1 LSTMAG
7 RARFFGWRVVWSAF
21 ALAVFGWGVGFYGP
35 PVYLHTVIQRTGW
48 PLPLV
53 SSAVTVHFLVGAI
66 VIANLPALYR
76 RFGVPRVTSAGVLT
90 LAGGVVGWAIA
101 ATPVQLFAAAILSG
115 GGWVAMGAA
124 AVNAI
129 VAPWFE
135 RARPAALATAYN
147 GASIGGLVFTPLW
160 VALIGRVGF
169 VAAATAMGTAMVITI
184 WTLSRTV
191 FSLRPEDVGQAPDGD
206 APATPSSPVSPRAAP
221 PLPGRTLWHHAK
233 FLTLAAGMALALFAQ
248 IGLLAH
254 LFSILVPVLGADRA
268 GVAMGIAAGLG
279 IAGRTLVGWLMPP
292 GANRRVI
299 ACASYGVQVAGSVL
313 AALAYGSSTSV
324 LLLGVCLFGVGIGNA
339 TSLPPMIA
347 QTEFA
352 RGDVQRIVSL
362 AVAIAQATYAFAP
375 GTFGVVRSI
384 DTPVMFGAAAV
395 VQLAAI
401 ACLLSRR

>member
-1 LSTMAG
+1 VAD

-76 RFGVPRVTSAGVLT
+76 RFGVSRVTSAGVLT

-115 GGWVAMGAA
+115 GGWVALGAA

-169 VAAATAMGTAMVITI
+169 VAAATALGAVMVITI
-184 WTLSRTV
+184 WTLSHTV

-206 APATPSSPVSPRAAP
+206 APATPSSPVSPRTAP
-221 PLPGRTLWHHAK
+221 PLPGRTLWHHEK

-268 GVAMGIAAGLG
+268 GAAMGIAAGLG

-292 GANRRVI
+292 RANRRLI
-299 ACASYGVQVAGSVL
+299 ACASYGVQAVGSVL
-313 AALAYGSSTSV
+313 AALAYGSSTSA

-352 RGDVQRIVSL
+352 RSDVQRIVSL

-375 GTFGVVRSI
+375 GTFGIVRSI
-384 DTPVMFGAAAV
+384 DTPVMFGVAAV

>member
-1 LSTMAG
+1 M
-7 RARFFGWRVVWSAF
+7 
-21 ALAVFGWGVGFYGP
+21 
-35 PVYLHTVIQRTGW
+35 
-48 PLPLV
+48 
-53 SSAVTVHFLVGAI
+53 HFLVGAI

-76 RFGVPRVTSAGVLT
+76 GFGVSSVTSAGVLT

-169 VAAATAMGTAMVITI
+169 VAAATTMGTVMVITI

-191 FSLRPEDVGQAPDGD
+191 FALRPEDIGQAPDGD
-206 APATPSSPVSPRAAP
+206 APATSPSPASPRAAL
-221 PLPGRTLWHHAK
+221 PLPGRTLWRHAK
-233 FLTLAAGMALALFAQ
+233 FLTLAAGMARLALFAQ

-254 LFSILVPVLGADRA
+254 LFSILVPVLGADDA

-279 IAGRTLVGWLMPP
+279 IAGRALVGWLMPP
-292 GANRRVI
+292 RANRRVI
-299 ACASYGVQVAGSVL
+299 ACASYGVQAVGSVL

-352 RGDVQRIVSL
+352 RAETSSASWRWPSPWRKRPMRSRR
-362 AVAIAQATYAFAP
+362 AP
-375 GTFGVVRSI
+375 SASYVRSI
-384 DTPVMFGAAAV
+384 
-395 VQLAAI
+395 
-401 ACLLSRR
+401 RR

>member
-1 LSTMAG
+1 MAD
-7 RARFFGWRVVWSAF
+7 RVRFFGWRVVWSAF

-48 PLPLV
+48 SLPLV

-76 RFGVPRVTSAGVLT
+76 RFGVSRVTSAGVLT

-135 RARPAALATAYN
+135 RARPAALAMAYN

-169 VAAATAMGTAMVITI
+169 VPAATAVGAVMVITI

-191 FSLRPEDVGQAPDGD
+191 FVLRPEDVGQAPDGD
-206 APATPSSPVSPRAAP
+206 APATPSLPVSPRTAP
-221 PLPGRTLWHHAK
+221 PLPGRTLWHHGK

-254 LFSILVPVLGADRA
+254 LFSILVPVLGASHA

-292 GANRRVI
+292 RANRRVI
-299 ACASYGVQVAGSVL
+299 ACASYGVQAVGSVL
-313 AALAYGSSTSV
+313 AALAYGSSTSA

-352 RGDVQRIVSL
+352 RSNVQRIVSL

-375 GTFGVVRSI
+375 GAFGVVRSI
-384 DTPVMFGAAAV
+384 DTPVMFGVAAI
-395 VQLAAI
+395 VQLAAV